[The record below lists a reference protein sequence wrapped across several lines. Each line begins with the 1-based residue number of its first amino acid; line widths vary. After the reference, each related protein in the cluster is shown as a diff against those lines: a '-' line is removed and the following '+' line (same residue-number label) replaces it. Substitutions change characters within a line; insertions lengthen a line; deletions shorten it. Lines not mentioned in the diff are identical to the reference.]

1 MKQPLISI
9 IIPVY
14 NTGDKAVKLL
24 NQLVKDAYEN
34 LEIICIDDGSQDDS
48 YLLLNEF
55 KRQQKLLGMGRK
67 IVLIRQENAGP
78 AAARNRGLAEARG
91 ELIAFIDSDDA
102 VSKKYLREM
111 SKLLLEDKVA
121 VATSGFLYKRI
132 HQKTEKPMFTNEIPE
147 RGEEDFKA
155 YMEAGCLDS
164 VVGLAIA
171 TRPDCISDA
180 YLDVLKDIETNYG
193 KDIYIELGLQTVNYK
208 TLEKINRGHTMAE
221 LIDAVLR
228 IKRYGFNVTVH
239 MILNL
244 PWDTM
249 EDTIEGAKTLS
260 ALGVDQVKL
269 HALYLVKNTLM
280 AKWYQEGQFQLIS
293 AEEYVDRVIAFLR
306 YLHPDIVLQ
315 RLVGRAPE
323 DNTIFTNW
331 SMGWWRVQDLI
342 DQKMTDHDWHQG
354 DLCNYLNG
362 RAVRKFTDPLFA
374 LDDQGVNE

>member
-1 MKQPLISI
+1 MSDTRIPKRYRVISKFYKEKYGEKVYKLPVALPLTCPNRDGSAGVGGCVFCGEI
-9 IIPVY
+9 
-14 NTGDKAVKLL
+14 GAG
-24 NQLVKDAYEN
+24 YEN
-34 LEIICIDDGSQDDS
+34 RPAWMTVGQQLEENIAHIGPKYKANKFIPYYQNFSNT
-48 YLLLNEF
+48 YLPL
-55 KRQQKLLGMGRK
+55 
-67 IVLIRQENAGP
+67 
-78 AAARNRGLAEARG
+78 
-91 ELIAFIDSDDA
+91 
-102 VSKKYLREM
+102 
-111 SKLLLEDKVA
+111 
-121 VATSGFLYKRI
+121 
-132 HQKTEKPMFTNEIPE
+132 
-147 RGEEDFKA
+147 EDFKA

-180 YLDVLKDIETNYG
+180 YLDILKEIEINYG

-331 SMGWWRVQDLI
+331 SMGWWRVQDMI

-354 DLCNYLNG
+354 DLCKYLNG